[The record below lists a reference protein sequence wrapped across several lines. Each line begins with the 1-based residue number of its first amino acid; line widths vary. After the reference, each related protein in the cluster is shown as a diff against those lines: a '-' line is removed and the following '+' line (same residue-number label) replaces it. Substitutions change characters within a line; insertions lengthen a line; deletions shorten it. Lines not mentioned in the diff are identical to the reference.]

1 MKNIIEHIK
10 AVYPVS
16 DESIQE
22 LVSQVTSCLFPKRHL
37 LVQEGKFCHYAY
49 FIEKGMTRSYWLV
62 DGEEIT
68 TSFAGEGS
76 LVFSMDEFYYNK
88 ISEEFVE
95 TLEEVEAYR
104 ILLTD
109 LTRLLETNIELS
121 NWGRIIH
128 QNEYRRLHRCHKE
141 RLTLP
146 AKERYEEFKKQFPEI
161 CQRVNLGYI
170 APPIWGLPYLH
181 SAGFAPTDNF
191 DIGQI
196 FTG

>member
-22 LVSQVTSCLFPKRHL
+22 LVSQVTPCLFPKRHL

-109 LTRLLETNIELS
+109 LTRLLETTGLWLNSGTMYGAEGEGFLRWNIACPRSVLQDALS
-121 NWGRIIH
+121 RFKGFVDA
-128 QNEYRRLHRCHKE
+128 
-141 RLTLP
+141 LTT
-146 AKERYEEFKKQFPEI
+146 E
-161 CQRVNLGYI
+161 G
-170 APPIWGLPYLH
+170 
-181 SAGFAPTDNF
+181 
-191 DIGQI
+191 
-196 FTG
+196 